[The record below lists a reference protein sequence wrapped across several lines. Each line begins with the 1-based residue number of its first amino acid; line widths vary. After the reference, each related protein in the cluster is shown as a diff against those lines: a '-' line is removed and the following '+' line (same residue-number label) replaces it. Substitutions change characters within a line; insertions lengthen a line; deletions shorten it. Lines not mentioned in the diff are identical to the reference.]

1 MITGINY
8 LRIFSVMITDWETN
22 FTDLQANDFGNLGK
36 NNSGN
41 ILVGNHAVI
50 FTEINSP
57 RIFFWSVMFVWTMVF
72 SLASCCLLLSSK
84 FTTSRHGTCSDAC
97 IVAYIAV
104 DLRSESANC
113 SENASHRKAAT
124 WLGRPRPKSG
134 TAPEDRGVQ
143 LYL

>member
-22 FTDLQANDFGNLGK
+22 FTDLRATDFGYLGK

-57 RIFFWSVMFVWTMVF
+57 RMFFSVGNVCV
-72 SLASCCLLLSSK
+72 
-84 FTTSRHGTCSDAC
+84 
-97 IVAYIAV
+97 
-104 DLRSESANC
+104 
-113 SENASHRKAAT
+113 ENGS
-124 WLGRPRPKSG
+124 P
-134 TAPEDRGVQ
+134 
-143 LYL
+143 

>member
-41 ILVGNHAVI
+41 ILVGNRAAT

-57 RIFFWSVMFVWTMVF
+57 RIFSVGNV
-72 SLASCCLLLSSK
+72 C
-84 FTTSRHGTCSDAC
+84 
-97 IVAYIAV
+97 V
-104 DLRSESANC
+104 D
-113 SENASHRKAAT
+113 
-124 WLGRPRPKSG
+124 SG
-134 TAPEDRGVQ
+134 TPLKLILKQ
-143 LYL
+143 LQNANVSFSK

>member
-57 RIFFWSVMFVWTMVF
+57 RIFF
-72 SLASCCLLLSSK
+72 
-84 FTTSRHGTCSDAC
+84 
-97 IVAYIAV
+97 
-104 DLRSESANC
+104 
-113 SENASHRKAAT
+113 
-124 WLGRPRPKSG
+124 GR
-134 TAPEDRGVQ
+134 
-143 LYL
+143 

>member
-8 LRIFSVMITDWETN
+8 LRIFSVIITDWETN

-57 RIFFWSVMFVWTMVF
+57 RCFFSVGNVCVENGTRGSSRCPSRCAIQYGYRAWAFPYICCVLGLIVLLKCNPCRHLFTVEGVMFWRHAP
-72 SLASCCLLLSSK
+72 SYPELLL
-84 FTTSRHGTCSDAC
+84 
-97 IVAYIAV
+97 
-104 DLRSESANC
+104 
-113 SENASHRKAAT
+113 
-124 WLGRPRPKSG
+124 
-134 TAPEDRGVQ
+134 
-143 LYL
+143 